1 MFALLKKST
10 IAISSMFS
18 ITIFSIST
26 IVTITIFSG
35 HRPDFGDCDAH
46 EACGA
51 SQLHQTKVSF
61 FLRNFCFV
69 LGLDW
74 KKKKKI
80 TDIAT
85 TRSDRSTNFG
95 IHHFAG
101 AVFYD
106 TRGFIDK
113 NKDSFS
119 GDLLALMPSAKNKVK
134 SLIYL
139 LALLCLSISAA
150 AIA

>member
-1 MFALLKKST
+1 MLCPWIGGKEKKT
-10 IAISSMFS
+10 
-18 ITIFSIST
+18 
-26 IVTITIFSG
+26 
-35 HRPDFGDCDAH
+35 
-46 EACGA
+46 
-51 SQLHQTKVSF
+51 
-61 FLRNFCFV
+61 
-69 LGLDW
+69 
-74 KKKKKI
+74 I

-139 LALLCLSISAA
+139 LALLCLSNSAA
-150 AIA
+150 AIALCGFFSHTRQLKQSMQLTQCDTVTQLTQLKATQHNSFFSLTVWNETMSSWLKLNQMKFFANKS

>member
-1 MFALLKKST
+1 MRRIPTTSNQSKFFSEKFLLCPWIGSK
-10 IAISSMFS
+10 
-18 ITIFSIST
+18 
-26 IVTITIFSG
+26 
-35 HRPDFGDCDAH
+35 
-46 EACGA
+46 E
-51 SQLHQTKVSF
+51 
-61 FLRNFCFV
+61 
-69 LGLDW
+69 
-74 KKKKKI
+74 KKKI

-139 LALLCLSISAA
+139 LALLCLSNSAA
-150 AIA
+150 AIALCGFFSHTRQLKQSMQLTQLKATDS